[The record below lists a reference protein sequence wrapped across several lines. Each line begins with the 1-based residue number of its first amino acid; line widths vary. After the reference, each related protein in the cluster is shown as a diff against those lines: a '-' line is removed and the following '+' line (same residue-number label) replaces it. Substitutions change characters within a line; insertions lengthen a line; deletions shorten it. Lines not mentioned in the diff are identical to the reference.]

1 VPSVPAQ
8 NPRSNQVPATTQLS
22 SSSVSEQE
30 TTTQNNVNQ
39 SNTPQSPR
47 VQEEDRRGTPQEV
60 QEPGYGSDPLQNEQT
75 EDVHEQDGETT
86 ALQGSIVSSDSPP
99 PGNRGIA
106 GPSTEVG
113 RILETARTVVPATRD
128 RPLSNRF
135 HEIKI
140 GRSKAYISETL
151 HVEQKHQEIWDHRV
165 RKKLEVEL
173 WEVMQSSK
181 DSFASMSI
189 GFMMASAGTD
199 DRSFQPTVI
208 ISCSSESLRHK
219 QDQRVKSLKWL
230 SSYGYRCLIF
240 VSPILTL
247 ANDSGN
253 LPIEEFEVEARIDE
267 GWTTV
272 CGIPIQAHPAE
283 SRSAFAVKST
293 MGGLINVQGRMYGL
307 TAGHIF
313 RADPKAAVHGEGHG
327 PLDVD
332 IALQSPPDSAADSP
346 FVVFDSD
353 ASTTKEDTNAEEDS
367 GILTPVRSVSG
378 VGRDAPEDIR
388 GDQGLFSHARL
399 GTVIFRS
406 AFNPLPDNASF
417 GEGSSLPES
426 SDWALVDFQNRDCW
440 LPNLYH
446 ESPGNPPNTQPIRE
460 VRAIQAKNLEVIP
473 SHGPVSV
480 IAGFTGIVRG
490 HLMES
495 SFSFVVGNTL
505 YHVKQVVLEKKLGLL
520 RFPSF
525 QLYPEDS
532 QMY

>member
-1 VPSVPAQ
+1 
-8 NPRSNQVPATTQLS
+8 
-22 SSSVSEQE
+22 
-30 TTTQNNVNQ
+30 
-39 SNTPQSPR
+39 
-47 VQEEDRRGTPQEV
+47 
-60 QEPGYGSDPLQNEQT
+60 
-75 EDVHEQDGETT
+75 
-86 ALQGSIVSSDSPP
+86 
-99 PGNRGIA
+99 
-106 GPSTEVG
+106 
-113 RILETARTVVPATRD
+113 
-128 RPLSNRF
+128 
-135 HEIKI
+135 
-140 GRSKAYISETL
+140 
-151 HVEQKHQEIWDHRV
+151 
-165 RKKLEVEL
+165 
-173 WEVMQSSK
+173 
-181 DSFASMSI
+181 
-189 GFMMASAGTD
+189 MASAGTED
-199 DRSFQPTVI
+199 CSFRPTVI

-230 SSYGYRCLIF
+230 SFYGYRCLIF

-247 ANDSGN
+247 ANESGN

-283 SRSAFAVKST
+283 SRSAFTVKST
-293 MGGLINVQGRMYGL
+293 MGGLINVQGWMYGL
-307 TAGHIF
+307 TAGHVF
-313 RADPKAAVHGEGHG
+313 RPDPKAAIHGEGHG

-332 IALQSPPDSAADSP
+332 LAPQSPPDSAADSP

-353 ASTTKEDTNAEEDS
+353 ASTTKKDTNAEEDS

-378 VGRDAPEDIR
+378 VGQDAPEDIR

-406 AFNPLPDNASF
+406 AFSP
-417 GEGSSLPES
+417 LPES
-426 SDWALVDFQNRDCW
+426 SDWAMVDFQNRDCW

-446 ESPGNPPNTQPIRE
+446 ESPGNPMNTQPMRE

-495 SFSFVVGNTL
+495 SFSFAVGNTL

-525 QLYPEDS
+525 LLGFRYIPSARRRYPTHAPYEHFQDLHPH
-532 QMY
+532 